1 MISVTTGIDIVEVKR
16 FRKMSFRNNNNFY
29 MKNFDSEEIEY
40 CLKFKDPYPHFA
52 GKFAAKESFQKA
64 IRKSIPMLEIHTTHG
79 SFGQPILNCKKVK
92 CKKIEIS
99 ISHEKHYATAMS
111 LVFWEFKK

>member
-16 FRKMSFRNNNNFY
+16 FRKMPFKNNNNFY
-29 MKNFDSEEIEY
+29 MKNFDPEEIKY

-52 GKFAAKESFQKA
+52 GKFAVKESFQKA

-79 SFGQPILNCKKVK
+79 DFGQPILNCKKAK

-111 LVFWEFKK
+111 LVFW

>member
-1 MISVTTGIDIVEVKR
+1 MVPITTGIDIVEVKR
-16 FRKMSFRNNNNFY
+16 FRKVPFKKNHNFY
-29 MKNFDSEEIEY
+29 MKNFDSKEIEY

-64 IRKSIPMLEIHTTHG
+64 IRKSVPMIEIHTKHG
-79 SFGQPILNCKKVK
+79 SLGEPILNCNKVK

-99 ISHEKHYATAMS
+99 ISHEKHYAIATS
-111 LVFWEFKK
+111 LVFW

>member
-29 MKNFDSEEIEY
+29 MKNFDSEEIKY

-52 GKFAAKESFQKA
+52 GKFAVKESFQKA

-79 SFGQPILNCKKVK
+79 DFGQPILNCKKAK

-99 ISHEKHYATAMS
+99 ISHEKHYAIAMS
-111 LVFWEFKK
+111 LVFW